1 MRLDHGQAVIVEPPL
16 ELIPMR
22 IEQTAG
28 FAPTVGAMRPNHLD
42 HLTQQQVGQL
52 LLTAGPVQAEFL
64 GGLDVAADRLAVHPR
79 QPADR
84 PQPFA
89 PPPQPPDLS
98 YFEQA
103 NLPRSEAQTSAL
115 QSLMRISS

>member
-1 MRLDHGQAVIVEPPL
+1 MQRPLRHHDALPLQQLMRLDHGQAVLVEPLL

-52 LLTAGPVQAEFL
+52 LLT
-64 GGLDVAADRLAVHPR
+64 
-79 QPADR
+79 
-84 PQPFA
+84 
-89 PPPQPPDLS
+89 
-98 YFEQA
+98 
-103 NLPRSEAQTSAL
+103 RSEEHTSEL
-115 QSLMRISS
+115 QSLMRISYSVFCLKTKTKTIIH